1 MLYKNLFIFLFL
13 LFGTNL
19 VMAEELRHHQRVDGM
34 NIYLD
39 VFPLPLAQKD
49 ENMHG
54 GVTDEKDNYHIVVT
68 LFDIKTGKRIT
79 NASVQASVEPLG
91 IKYQTKDLE
100 PMYGELNYGNYFTMY
115 KAIHYNVKV
124 EIRRANSELKSVAM
138 FIFKRPQDK

>member
-1 MLYKNLFIFLFL
+1 MLYKNLFIFIFL
-13 LFGTNL
+13 LLATNL

-39 VFPLPLAQKD
+39 IFPLPLAQKD
-49 ENMHG
+49 KNMHG

-68 LFDIKTGKRIT
+68 LFDIKSGKRIM
-79 NASVQASVEPLG
+79 NASVQASVEPLDK
-91 IKYQTKDLE
+91 KYQTKDLE
-100 PMYGELNYGNYFTMY
+100 PMYGELSYGNYFTMH

-124 EIRRANSELKSVAM
+124 EIQRANSKLRSVVM